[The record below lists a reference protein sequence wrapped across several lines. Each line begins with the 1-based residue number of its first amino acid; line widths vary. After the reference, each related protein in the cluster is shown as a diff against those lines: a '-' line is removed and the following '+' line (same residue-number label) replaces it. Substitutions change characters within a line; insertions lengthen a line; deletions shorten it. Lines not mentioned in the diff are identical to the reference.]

1 MSLVLSNCVLFI
13 LLMQQINEVKCL
25 NITLLFVLL
34 AAVGMTAMFATVIV
48 PFTSIYA
55 PL

>member
-1 MSLVLSNCVLFI
+1 MSLVLSNCFLFI

-25 NITLLFVLL
+25 NITFLFVLL
-34 AAVGMTAMFATVIV
+34 AAVGMTVVFATVIV